1 VAAWCAQRIP
11 HFVGWAN
18 DPQAIGWERAGELR
32 AGVVYTEY
40 SGANIV
46 TAIALDEPMTRKF
59 LITVLWYPFVQLK
72 THRITAL
79 VERANMKSLRL
90 CEHLGFKLE
99 GILREAA
106 IDGGDILLLGMLRSE
121 CKWL

>member
-1 VAAWCAQRIP
+1 M
-11 HFVGWAN
+11 GWAN
-18 DPQAIGWERAGELR
+18 NPQAIGWERNGILT

-59 LITVLWYPFVQLK
+59 LKTAFWYPFVQLR
-72 THRITAL
+72 TRRITAL
-79 VERANMKSLRL
+79 VEQSNIKSLRL
-90 CEHLGFKLE
+90 CKHLGFEFE
-99 GILREAA
+99 GSLRQAA
-106 IDGGDILLLGMLRSE
+106 ADGGDVFVLGMLRGE